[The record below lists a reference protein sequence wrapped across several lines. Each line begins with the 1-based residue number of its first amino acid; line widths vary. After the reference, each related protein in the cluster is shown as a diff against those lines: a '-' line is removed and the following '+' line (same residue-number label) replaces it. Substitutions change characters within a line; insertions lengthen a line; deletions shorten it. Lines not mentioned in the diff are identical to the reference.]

1 MEVAIHTKRAFTL
14 IELLVVIAIIA
25 ILAAILFPVFAQA
38 KASAKRSASL
48 SNVKQH
54 ATAAHIYSADYDDNI
69 VLLMNGSYAFLDAPT
84 ATQRTDSWVFA
95 TEPYR
100 KNLQLLVDPTG
111 SDESAIFSG
120 GGPFAWFRNQNLF
133 PYYGINYLFLS
144 PWNNCNVSESRSFT
158 AATDIAQTV
167 FFTSSRHP
175 SYTTRLGYFTATAP
189 GMYPVILPH
198 AVYCIWT
205 DAGWA
210 KKPTATPTVPYTA
223 EVNIKSGEGANVAW
237 LDGHAKFMKDGALAA
252 GTDYGTSV
260 TPNNTVIVDK
270 SKYIWNLDD
279 DFFGG

>member
-1 MEVAIHTKRAFTL
+1 MNMKRAFTL

-54 ATAAHIYSADYDDNI
+54 ATAAHIYSADYDDVI
-69 VLLMNGSYAFLDAPT
+69 VLMMNGQYTYLGSPT

-100 KNLQLLVDPTG
+100 KNLQLLVDPIG

-133 PYYGINYLFLS
+133 PYYGFNYLFLS
-144 PWNNCNVSESRSFT
+144 PWNNCAFSDSKSFT

-167 FFTSSRHP
+167 MFTSSRHP
-175 SYTTRLGYFTATAP
+175 TYTQRLGYFTATAP

-198 AVYCIWT
+198 PIYCIWT
-205 DAGWA
+205 GAGWS
-210 KKPTATPTVPYTA
+210 KTPTATPTVPYTS
-223 EVNIKSGEGANVAW
+223 EVNIKSGDGANTAW

-252 GTDYGTSV
+252 GTNYGS
-260 TPNNTVIVDK
+260 NNDPLTTAIVDK

-279 DFFGG
+279 NFSGN